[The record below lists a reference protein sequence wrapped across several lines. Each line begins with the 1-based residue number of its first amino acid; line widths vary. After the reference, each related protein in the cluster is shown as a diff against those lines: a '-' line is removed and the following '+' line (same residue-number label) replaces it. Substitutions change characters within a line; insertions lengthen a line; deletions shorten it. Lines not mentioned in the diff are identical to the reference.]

1 MEFIQTVEHE
11 GNKSS
16 NKAAY
21 LNKNENSNE
30 KETAA
35 GQGNADEKEEAASDE
50 RVKELGQAS
59 LSSNRY
65 HHRIHLLNI
74 IGEIEG
80 HECLPANLKTTKY
93 EHVLPI
99 LADLEDNESLDGML
113 ILLNTVGGDVEA
125 GLAIAEMISSISK
138 PVVTLVLGGGHSI
151 GVPLSVSGDYSFIVP
166 TATMVVHPIRM
177 NGTVIG
183 VKQNYEYI
191 ERMQDRIIDFTVSHS
206 GITEERLRTIMMNN
220 KQLVKDIGSMLVGEE
235 AVREGLINEVGGI
248 HEAVVKLHE
257 MIETEK
263 NQTI

>member
-1 MEFIQTVEHE
+1 MEFKEHYTKQRMISETGQPKENETEPTKE
-11 GNKSS
+11 GSTED
-16 NKAAY
+16 
-21 LNKNENSNE
+21 KNE
-30 KETAA
+30 AFDD
-35 GQGNADEKEEAASDE
+35 G
-50 RVKELGQAS
+50 VKELGQAA

-80 HECLPANLKTTKY
+80 HECLPSNSKTTKY

-99 LADLEDNESLDGML
+99 LADLEDNASLDGML

-206 GITEERLRTIMMNN
+206 DIEEERLRTIMMNN

-248 HEAVVKLHE
+248 REAVAKLHE
-257 MIETEK
+257 MIDQKKQQADE
-263 NQTI
+263 

>member
-1 MEFIQTVEHE
+1 MEFTEHYTKQRMISETGQPKENETGPTKE
-11 GNKSS
+11 GSTEDK
-16 NKAAY
+16 
-21 LNKNENSNE
+21 
-30 KETAA
+30 KEAFDD
-35 GQGNADEKEEAASDE
+35 G
-50 RVKELGQAS
+50 VKELGQAA

-80 HECLPANLKTTKY
+80 HECLPSNSKTTKY

-99 LADLEDNESLDGML
+99 LADLEDNASLDGML

-206 GITEERLRTIMMNN
+206 DIEEERLRTIMMNN

-248 HEAVVKLHE
+248 REAVAKLHE
-257 MIETEK
+257 MIDRKKQQADE
-263 NQTI
+263 

>member
-1 MEFIQTVEHE
+1 MEF
-11 GNKSS
+11 
-16 NKAAY
+16 
-21 LNKNENSNE
+21 NENEAEQRIISETEQPKENE
-30 KETAA
+30 TEQTKEGSAE
-35 GQGNADEKEEAASDE
+35 DKKEALDDS
-50 RVKELGQAS
+50 VKELGQAA

-80 HECLPANLKTTKY
+80 HECLPSNSKTTKY

-99 LADLEDNESLDGML
+99 LADLEDNASLDGML

-206 GITEERLRTIMMNN
+206 DIEEERLRTIMMNN

-248 HEAVVKLHE
+248 REAVAKLHE
-257 MIETEK
+257 MIDQNK
-263 NQTI
+263 QQK

>member
-1 MEFIQTVEHE
+1 
-11 GNKSS
+11 
-16 NKAAY
+16 
-21 LNKNENSNE
+21 
-30 KETAA
+30 
-35 GQGNADEKEEAASDE
+35 
-50 RVKELGQAS
+50 
-59 LSSNRY
+59 
-65 HHRIHLLNI
+65 
-74 IGEIEG
+74 
-80 HECLPANLKTTKY
+80 
-93 EHVLPI
+93 
-99 LADLEDNESLDGML
+99 DGML

-206 GITEERLRTIMMNN
+206 GIEEERLRTIMMNN

-248 HEAVVKLHE
+248 REAVAKLHE
-257 MIETEK
+257 MIDQKKQQSDE
-263 NQTI
+263 

>member
-1 MEFIQTVEHE
+1 
-11 GNKSS
+11 
-16 NKAAY
+16 
-21 LNKNENSNE
+21 
-30 KETAA
+30 
-35 GQGNADEKEEAASDE
+35 
-50 RVKELGQAS
+50 
-59 LSSNRY
+59 
-65 HHRIHLLNI
+65 
-74 IGEIEG
+74 
-80 HECLPANLKTTKY
+80 
-93 EHVLPI
+93 
-99 LADLEDNESLDGML
+99 DGML

-206 GITEERLRTIMMNN
+206 DIEEERLRTIMMNN

-248 HEAVVKLHE
+248 REAVAKLHE
-257 MIETEK
+257 MIDQK
-263 NQTI
+263 KQQTDE